1 MYQGKSKHQ
10 VEFSYKVC
18 AIGMIAIILIVIGM
32 WLSRWTAS
40 PATHYETEQWIPT
53 EEDFIWIDS
62 LHNQVKDIE
71 DDVIELN
78 VSVNRIDR
86 KLDNMIEEQKEE
98 DASIYNDEYQMWI
111 TNEGDTIYE

>member
-1 MYQGKSKHQ
+1 MQGKRKDQ
-10 VEFSYKVC
+10 IEFSYRVC
-18 AIGMIAIILIVIGM
+18 AIGAVLIVAIIASLGV
-32 WLSRWTAS
+32 WRWTAT
-40 PATHYETEQWIPT
+40 PDAPIETKQWIPT

-86 KLDNMIEEQKEE
+86 KLDDMIEEQKEE
-98 DASIYNDEYQMWI
+98 DAIY
-111 TNEGDTIYE
+111 NEGDTIYE

>member
-18 AIGMIAIILIVIGM
+18 AIGMVAIVLIVIGM

-40 PATHYETEQWIPT
+40 PDAPYDNKLWIPT
-53 EEDFIWIDS
+53 EQDIIWIDS

-86 KLDNMIEEQKEE
+86 KLDDMIEEQKEE
-98 DASIYNDEYQMWI
+98 DAIYNDEYQMWI